1 MNAIIAIA
9 LLGTGILAA
18 AGVAILT
25 LVITAIHSEERRV
38 SLSEQPSTYAE
49 TLARKIMNVHV
60 SQPDARR
67 ILTAR
72 RAGIARKA
80 TARRTAARTG
90 TRHPRP
96 NPGRRHA
103 TPAHRKSD
111 SALVAQAE
119 QLDPGNCSRSDP
131 WEQDGSGGRPSG
143 ALRRGYRHI

>member
-1 MNAIIAIA
+1 MNAIVAIA

-18 AGVAILT
+18 AGLAILT

-49 TLARKIMNVHV
+49 TLARKIMDVYV

-67 ILTAR
+67 ILTTR
-72 RAGIARKA
+72 RADIARKA

-96 NPGRRHA
+96 NPGRRPA
-103 TPAHRKSD
+103 TPRT
-111 SALVAQAE
+111 
-119 QLDPGNCSRSDP
+119 P
-131 WEQDGSGGRPSG
+131 
-143 ALRRGYRHI
+143 